1 MGVVLHLPLY
11 NTANREIPPYCHGY
25 KETMTETPKKTLT
38 LTKKPTSSTPSNTVN
53 RTGKRIIRREDLNPA
68 PAKPA
73 ANKGKPNSKPTNKK
87 KPARKPTKKP
97 TMAPSDLKAKELN
110 DRLNGFNVWLNFQP
124 LALGID
130 KEVFRLVNHEQF
142 PGGSKKVVQKVL
154 RMHTHHGRYLAALVQ
169 GGERYQLDGVT
180 NGAVSEPER
189 QWAAE
194 KIKARQSV

>member
-11 NTANREIPPYCHGY
+11 NTASRKTPIHPSHGY

-38 LTKKPTSSTPSNTVN
+38 LTNKPTSSTPSNTVN

-73 ANKGKPNSKPTNKK
+73 ANKGKPNSKPTHKK

-110 DRLNGFNVWLNFQP
+110 DRLNSFTVWLNFQP

-130 KEVFRLVNHEQF
+130 KDLFKLVNDEQF

-169 GGERYQLDGVT
+169 GGERYQLEGVT
-180 NGAVSEPER
+180 NGVVSEPER

-194 KIKARQSV
+194 KIKERQS

>member
-73 ANKGKPNSKPTNKK
+73 ANKSKPTNKK

-97 TMAPSDLKAKELN
+97 TIAPSDLKAKELN

>member
-1 MGVVLHLPLY
+1 
-11 NTANREIPPYCHGY
+11 
-25 KETMTETPKKTLT
+25 MTETPKKTLT
-38 LTKKPTSSTPSNTVN
+38 LTKKPSSTPSNTVN

-73 ANKGKPNSKPTNKK
+73 TNKGKPNSKPTNKK

-130 KEVFRLVNHEQF
+130 KDLFKLVNDEQF

-169 GGERYQLDGVT
+169 GGERYQLDGVI
-180 NGAVSEPER
+180 NGVVSEPER
-189 QWAAE
+189 QWATE
-194 KIKARQSV
+194 KIKERQIA